1 MYNID
6 KAVVY
11 LLEGLAIA
19 VCVFL
24 TTKKSLTI
32 GEILMLSLTITA
44 VIIILDTFSKEVLK
58 GTRQGMGLGIGVNQ
72 VLGGGSADSVG
83 GLSLSSLPQIPES
96 IRHAQTQLAQATMS
110 QPEPYM
116 KQNEGTP
123 LL

>member
-1 MYNID
+1 MID

-32 GEILMLSLTITA
+32 AEIGMLSLTITA
-44 VIIILDTFSKEVLK
+44 VIIILDTFSREVLK
-58 GTRQGMGLGIGVNQ
+58 GARQGMGLGIGVNQ
-72 VLGGGSADSVG
+72 VLAGGAGMEAVG
-83 GLSLSSLPQIPES
+83 GLNLSVPQVPEVV
-96 IRHAQTQLAQATMS
+96 RNAQAQFAQAVMS

-116 KQNEGTP
+116 RQGEGTH
-123 LL
+123 LLG